1 MEKNLD
7 EVKNKKTKNSL
18 YSFQLNN
25 LKIIKQIKEI
35 PVDILML
42 KNKYILIINEQNKIQ
57 IYDNNF
63 ELLLRKSITASSNH
77 IIFCKYFPS
86 LSKDENDF
94 LYLFTIK
101 EVIIYEILFINKKG
115 LNNNDNIMLYFI
127 QKIESISDVIEFQQ
141 NNNSIFFIN
150 NNDSEYLLH
159 EYKKEKEK
167 NNKKTSL
174 IFNKKVIKNISGKI
188 FRKLYLINSEKFIV
202 ASYTLK
208 IKRDNNYIIEGINK
222 MSFFDSYNFKEGK
235 SYDLK
240 ISPLYD
246 SITNY
251 KNNYIIISYFNT
263 INNDSIN
270 SLNLKKE
277 KDIYNFEDKTY
288 IKLFHN
294 FSHYEKVFEVDDY
307 DIFYGYID
315 KYEVHYDYE
324 SYESKYYSYDI
335 IKHYIGIFDI
345 RTEELVTI
353 YDFDIVKR
361 MYNIN
366 NNLLFL
372 FEKIKNNIKI
382 DQISNE
388 RLYHHYFNEIPIKEN
403 DLATHYKR
411 GNYLSFVNIDDGFI
425 LSKESFIDND
435 ITCFIQIS
443 NECLVIGSSKRG
455 IIIYK

>member
-1 MEKNLD
+1 MDKNLD
-7 EVKNKKTKNSL
+7 GVKNKKSKSSK
-18 YSFQLNN
+18 YSYQLNN
-25 LKIIKQIKEI
+25 LKKIKEIKEI
-35 PVDILML
+35 PVDILIL
-42 KNKYILIINEQNKIQ
+42 KNQSILIINEQNKIQ
-57 IYDNNF
+57 IYDF
-63 ELLLRKSITASSNH
+63 KFKLILIEKITASSNH

-94 LYLFTIK
+94 LFLFTIK
-101 EVIIYEILFINKKG
+101 EVIIYEIQFFNEKS
-115 LNNNDNIMLYFI
+115 LNNNERIKFNFI
-127 QKIESISDVIEFQQ
+127 QKIESMVDAIEFQQ
-141 NNNSIFFIN
+141 NNKSIYFIN
-150 NNDSEYLLH
+150 SNDYDYLLH
-159 EYKKEKEK
+159 EYKRE
-167 NNKKTSL
+167 NVNKKTSL
-174 IFNKKVIKNISGKI
+174 IFNKKIIKNSSEKI
-188 FRKLYLINSEKFIV
+188 FRKLYLINSEKFII

-222 MSFFDSYNFKEGK
+222 MSFYDSYNFKEGK
-235 SYDLK
+235 SFDIK
-240 ISPLYD
+240 ISPLKD

-251 KNNYIIISYFNT
+251 KNNYIILSYFNT

-270 SLNLKKE
+270 NLNLKKE
-277 KDIYNFEDKTY
+277 KDLYDFEDKTY

-294 FSHYEKVFEVDDY
+294 FFHYEKVFEVDDY

-315 KYEVHYDYE
+315 KYKVHYNYE

-335 IKHYIGIFDI
+335 IRHYIGIFDI

-388 RLYHHYFNEIPIKEN
+388 RLYHQYFNEIPIKEN
-403 DLATHYKR
+403 DLATNYKR
-411 GNYLSFVNIDDGFI
+411 SNYLSFVNIDDGFV
-425 LSKESFIDND
+425 LSQESYTDID
-435 ITCFIQIS
+435 ITCYIQIS
-443 NECLVIGSSKRG
+443 NECLIIGSSKRG
-455 IIIYK
+455 IMIYK

>member
-7 EVKNKKTKNSL
+7 GVKNKKTKNSK
-18 YSFQLNN
+18 YSYQLNN
-25 LKIIKQIKEI
+25 LKKIKEIKEI
-35 PVDILML
+35 PCDILML
-42 KNKYILIINEQNKIQ
+42 KNQFILIINEQNKIQ
-57 IYDNNF
+57 IYDIKF
-63 ELLLRKSITASSNH
+63 QLVLIEAVTASSNH

-86 LSKDENDF
+86 LSKDEIGF

-101 EVIIYEILFINKKG
+101 EVIVYEILFINDKS
-115 LNNNDNIMLYFI
+115 LNHNESIKFNFI
-127 QKIESISDVIEFQQ
+127 KKIESMTDVIEFQE
-141 NNNSIFFIN
+141 NNNFIYFISSN
-150 NNDSEYLLH
+150 ESEYLLH
-159 EYKKEKEK
+159 EYKKEKD
-167 NNKKTSL
+167 NKKTSL
-174 IFNKKVIKNISGKI
+174 IFNKKIIKNNSGKI
-188 FRKLYLINSEKFIV
+188 FRKLYLINSEKFII

-222 MSFFDSYNFKEGK
+222 ISFFDSYNFKEGK
-235 SYDLK
+235 SFDLK
-240 ISPLYD
+240 ISPLKD

-251 KNNYIIISYFNT
+251 KNNYILISYFNT

-270 SLNLKKE
+270 NLKLKKE
-277 KDIYNFEDKTY
+277 KDIYDFEDKAY
-288 IKLFHN
+288 IRLFHN
-294 FSHYEKVFEVDDY
+294 FFHYEKVFEVDDY

-324 SYESKYYSYDI
+324 SYESKYYSYDVI
-335 IKHYIGIFDI
+335 RHYVGIFDI

-388 RLYHHYFNEIPIKEN
+388 RLYHHYFNEMPIKEN